1 MRVALPQVYIHGRLD
16 SGEWAPSVIVQLWLI
31 WRNTLFCPSH
41 GGFQSVHTTATSDI
55 NPLVFKEFKVM
66 LPHQRHRK
74 EMFTSVTIVT
84 LFYLLTFKRREKH
97 ASPGCHRHCDSLG
110 VNV

>member
-1 MRVALPQVYIHGRLD
+1 MGVALPQVYIHGRLD

-31 WRNTLFCPSH
+31 WRNILFCPNH
-41 GGFQSVHTTATSDI
+41 GRFQSVRATATSDI
-55 NPLVFKEFKVM
+55 NPPLFKEFKVM

-84 LFYLLTFKRREKH
+84 LFYLLTFKRREIH
-97 ASPGCHRHCDSLG
+97 ASPGCHRHPDSLG